1 MKNGDWRLE
10 IKKSPISNRQSL
22 TSNRYTP
29 MSKPFLLGIDQGTSG
44 SKAVILDR
52 EGQVHGYAYRPLDRL
67 YPQPNWVEQDPDAVA
82 RGVSTAVTE
91 AIGKAGIRPDEIA
104 ACGLTS
110 QRNTEFVWDKR
121 NGRSLA
127 NAITWQD
134 LRVQPILDAF
144 KRWPLAAEATYRL
157 GYPPGSYMAA
167 LHLAWRMKN
176 QTAVIEAAHNH
187 HLHLGLSTAWLIRAL
202 GRPSAHLMD
211 SSLVQAT
218 GLYDFRQQSY
228 WPEWLEWLGVP
239 SDALPTAVPT
249 IHDFGSLHV
258 TAPNGQSADIPV
270 LAMIADQQAALFGH
284 GCRTPGAAECTH
296 GTASYVKVFLGQ
308 QAAEQD
314 NINVYYAWNLD
325 GRQTYC
331 LEAPTTVTGAAI
343 RWLRDNA
350 RLIDSYE
357 HLSELAADV
366 PDTGGLTVVPAFT
379 GLDVPYNDA
388 RARATFFG
396 MALGHDRR
404 HIARAFLESIGYQ
417 IRTILETI
425 TNEAG
430 VQVAQLLVGGGVSAS
445 DLACQIQADLV
456 GIPVLRPTFA
466 ETTAW
471 AAGLLSGLGAG
482 FWDNPDALPSLPGSH
497 TLFEPTMQVSVRDE
511 GYGRWLRAIELVR
524 AWDS

>member
-1 MKNGDWRLE
+1 
-10 IKKSPISNRQSL
+10 
-22 TSNRYTP
+22 

-52 EGQVHGYAYRPLDRL
+52 EGQVRGYAYRPLDRL

-82 RGVSTAVTE
+82 CGVAAAITE

-104 ACGLTS
+104 ACGITS
-110 QRNTEFVWDKR
+110 QRNTEFVWDR
-121 NGRSLA
+121 RDGRSLA
-127 NAITWQD
+127 HAITWQD
-134 LRVQPILDAF
+134 LRVQPLLDDL

-157 GYPPGSYMAA
+157 GYPPGPYMAA
-167 LHLAWRMKN
+167 LHLAWRLKH
-176 QTAVIEAAHNH
+176 QTAVREAARDHN
-187 HLHLGLSTAWLIRAL
+187 LQVGLSAAWLIRAL

-211 SSLVQAT
+211 ASLVQAT
-218 GLYDFRQQSY
+218 GLYDFRQQAY
-228 WPEWLEWLGVP
+228 WAEWLDWLGVP
-239 SDALPTAVPT
+239 ADALPTAVPT
-249 IHDFGSLHV
+249 IHDFGALRVS
-258 TAPNGQSADIPV
+258 APDGQSADVPV
-270 LAMIADQQAALFGH
+270 LALIADQQSALFGH

-296 GTASYVKVFLGQ
+296 GTASYVKVFLGE

-314 NINVYYAWNLD
+314 NINVYYAWNVD

-357 HLSELAADV
+357 HLSELAAAV
-366 PDTGGLTVVPAFT
+366 PDTGGMMVVPAFT
-379 GLDVPYNDA
+379 GLDVPYNDG

-430 VQVAQLLVGGGVSAS
+430 VQVEQLLVGGGVSAS
-445 DLACQIQADLV
+445 DLACQIQADLL
-456 GIPVLRPTFA
+456 GLPLLRPTFA

-471 AAGLLSGLGAG
+471 AAGLLAGLGANV
-482 FWDNPDALPSLPGSH
+482 WPNADALPPLPGTH
-497 TLFEPTMQVSVRDE
+497 TRFEPQMAAAERDE
-511 GYGRWLRAIELVR
+511 GYGRWLRAIELVQ
-524 AWDS
+524 AWGETTIKR